1 MKKILLI
8 LIPSFFK
15 SAYLK
20 LLQIN
25 VMPCFN
31 LNNSNF
37 NNVKQHKVVS
47 DILKELKW
55 TTS

>member
-1 MKKILLI
+1 MT
-8 LIPSFFK
+8 
-15 SAYLK
+15 
-20 LLQIN
+20 
-25 VMPCFN
+25 CFN

-37 NNVKQHKVVS
+37 NNVKQHEVVS